1 MTVQQAHSLWLAS
14 VERYDN
20 TDQEDRKA
28 RTKARKEMDKAY
40 QRFQDL
46 RGIGTI

>member
-1 MTVQQAHSLWLAS
+1 MTVEQAFAAA
-14 VERYDN
+14 RYEAV
-20 TDQEDRKA
+20 DQEDRKA
-28 RTKARKEMDKAY
+28 RTKARKEMDKAF